1 MVRRLAELSRNRK
14 QGSERGRH
22 AGENPYIPVETLL
35 DNASNI
41 IENAVLFDISVSL
54 PTSNRKLE
62 NTSFMH
68 TYYSAVTDGNNIW
81 LVRLFVEEAIPQKGG
96 EPFTRGYELKEI
108 EKIGEIAEGVLL
120 SNESLTQ
127 AKSPIT
133 LNSISDL
140 FKIVK
145 QFDKNFNPL
154 PVSRELL
161 NEDGTPKVVYHG
173 TDKGG
178 FYTFDPEMSDDK
190 ISLFFSDNIV
200 KGTSSPSTPT

>member
-1 MVRRLAELSRNRK
+1 M
-14 QGSERGRH
+14 
-22 AGENPYIPVETLL
+22 
-35 DNASNI
+35 
-41 IENAVLFDISVSL
+41 SL

-62 NTSFMH
+62 NTSFKH

-140 FKIVK
+140 FNIVK

-161 NEDGTPKVVYHG
+161 NEDGTPKVVYHR

-178 FYTFDPEMSDDK
+178 LPSKPMSLLPGFIK
-190 ISLFFSDNIV
+190 IPNGVSLSPMPAPLCFVSKTV
-200 KGTSSPSTPT
+200 KSSPV

>member
-81 LVRLFVEEAIPQKGG
+81 PVRLFVEEAIPKKAENHSQ
-96 EPFTRGYELKEI
+96 EDMNLK
-108 EKIGEIAEGVLL
+108 K
-120 SNESLTQ
+120 
-127 AKSPIT
+127 
-133 LNSISDL
+133 
-140 FKIVK
+140 
-145 QFDKNFNPL
+145 
-154 PVSRELL
+154 
-161 NEDGTPKVVYHG
+161 
-173 TDKGG
+173 
-178 FYTFDPEMSDDK
+178 
-190 ISLFFSDNIV
+190 
-200 KGTSSPSTPT
+200 